1 VRSADTEQ
9 SPRGPDDPP
18 VGMGLDCW
26 GLSYLERL
34 GILYVA
40 EIRLTI
46 VMELY
51 SREMG
56 VQQFYDTV
64 GGSSYMSVR
73 RHFEKL
79 VEHGWLRWVQD
90 APTGKKG
97 RPEALY
103 RATEQVLIDTETWR
117 TIPVS
122 MRDGFT
128 VMLLEEMGMRLRESL
143 QSGLADAKDDRVS
156 AFKTF
161 EVDERGWCQAH
172 SAVERCFKTLRD
184 LQIDAK
190 RRLDRS
196 PERSSL
202 MVVNLAAYEAPGP
215 EPRGS
220 AVALPRAELDLPP
233 RPWPERIGKVFSDRL
248 NFAIVDELNR
258 AALTPAQLRETL
270 EETSTQGILR
280 RCQRLSKLG
289 WAVNVGTETG
299 GRLYG
304 ASAYRFRAASPNVSE
319 RDIIERVPSRLRK
332 GKSWEVF
339 QPFIASSLAAVEAGT
354 FNNRDDRHLSMSP
367 ILVDEIGW
375 EQVSEALSL
384 YQKTLRGLEEET
396 RRRLGKNS
404 KGELFPAAFLMDSY
418 RAPFRQIRQ

>member
-1 VRSADTEQ
+1 MRSADTEQ
-9 SPRGPDDPP
+9 SPKKP
-18 VGMGLDCW
+18 VDRPVDKGLDCA

-34 GILYVA
+34 GILYMA

-51 SREMG
+51 TREMS
-56 VQQFYDTV
+56 VRQFYDTV
-64 GGSSYMSVR
+64 GGTTYMSVR
-73 RHFEKL
+73 RHFAKL
-79 VEHGWLRWVQD
+79 VEHGWLRWVRD

-128 VMLLEEMGMRLRESL
+128 VMLLEEMGARLGESL
-143 QSGLADAKDDRVS
+143 QNRVADARPDRVS

-161 EVDERGWCQAH
+161 EVDEGGWCKAH
-172 SAVERCFKTLRD
+172 AAVERCFQTLRD

-190 RRLDRS
+190 IRLDQK

-202 MVVNLAAYEAPGP
+202 MIINLAAFEVPGSQSS
-215 EPRGS
+215 S
-220 AVALPRAELDLPP
+220 ATALPRAEVSLR

-248 NFAIVDELNR
+248 NFAIVHELNR
-258 AALTPAQLRETL
+258 AALTPAQLCETL
-270 EETSTQGILR
+270 QETSTQGILR
-280 RCQRLSKLG
+280 RCQRLTKLG

-299 GRLYG
+299 GPLYG

-319 RDIIERVPSRLRK
+319 RTIIERIPPGLRK

-339 QPFIASSLAAVEAGT
+339 QPFLTSSMAAVEAGT

-375 EQVSEALSL
+375 EQVGEALSL
-384 YQKTLRGLEEET
+384 YEKTLRGLEDET
-396 RRRLGKNS
+396 RRRRGKKPNF
-404 KGELFPAAFLMDSY
+404 ERFRAAFLMDSY
-418 RAPFRQIRQ
+418 RAPFREPRQ